1 MPFLILAQDSLNVH
15 LKGRVIDEEQEAVP
29 FCIVRLEG
37 QPIGTTADI
46 NGQYKLDF
54 NTADSVTVVY
64 SMMGYETKK
73 RVLKKPMGNLNLN
86 VTLKSSGMDMQEV
99 TVANT
104 RRQMGSTQELNTKDM
119 KRMPSTTGNAV
130 EEMVATQAGVSS
142 HNELSSQYNVRGGSF
157 DENCVYING
166 VEIYRPLLISSGQQ
180 EGLSVI
186 NSDMVEKVN
195 FSAGGFEARYG
206 DRMSSVLDI
215 TYARPAHAEGSVQA
229 SLLGTNVYAGYGN
242 KKFSFSNGVRYKTN
256 QYMLGSLET
265 NGEYR
270 PKFLDYQAYLSW
282 MPNKQWSVDLIG
294 YISKNNYDFTPKD
307 RETKFGTMDDVKSFK
322 VYFDGKEKDLF
333 RTLFATMKLTRKIK
347 QNGTLS
353 FAASTFGTKE
363 QETYDIQGQYWLNET
378 NGDEQLGVGSY
389 MEHARNFLNS
399 NMQTLNL
406 SYEHKTLSHH
416 LQTGISW
423 KHESIEENSREW
435 EYRDSSGYSIPH
447 TGKELQIIYNLKSIN
462 DIGSNQ
468 TEFYAQDT
476 YRHESG
482 AGILSLNYGARLSH
496 WNWNDEW
503 LFSPRVSMGF
513 VPSGCDDLTLRLA
526 TGMYYQRPFY
536 KELRDTTT
544 YRGNTTVDLNEGIKS
559 QRSFQLVAGG
569 EYKFRLSERPF
580 KFTTELYYKAQSRL
594 NPYNVD
600 NMKIIY
606 YGNNCAN
613 GHVIG
618 ADFKLYGEFVPGTDS
633 WISFSLM
640 KAQMNLNGKS
650 IPQPTDQ
657 RYNINFFFTDYFPGT
672 TKWKLTLKACFAD
685 GLPFGPPHTG
695 LERNAF
701 RAPAYKRVDL
711 GMNYRLLDNE
721 DRHMKRNI
729 LRNVWLGIDCF
740 NIFGLNNVSSY
751 YWITDISNHQ
761 YAVPNYLTGRM
772 INGRILIEF

>member
-1 MPFLILAQDSLNVH
+1 MPFLILAQDSLDVH

-215 TYARPAHAEGSVQA
+215 TYARPTHAEGSVQA

-294 YISKNNYDFTPKD
+294 YVSKNNYDFTPKD

-423 KHESIEENSREW
+423 KHENIEENSREW

-544 YRGNTTVDLNEGIKS
+544 YMGNTTVDLNEGIKS

-672 TKWKLTLKACFAD
+672 TKWNLTLKACFAD